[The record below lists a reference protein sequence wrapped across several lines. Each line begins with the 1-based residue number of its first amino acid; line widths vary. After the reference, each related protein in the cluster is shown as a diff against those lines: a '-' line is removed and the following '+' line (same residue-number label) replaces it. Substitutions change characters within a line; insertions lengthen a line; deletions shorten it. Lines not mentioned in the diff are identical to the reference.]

1 MKNGIG
7 KILIGMF
14 ALVML
19 CSVSFASINPKLQL
33 SDYSVSETPAQPGH
47 TVALTLK
54 YKSVEWDN
62 CAERISVQLSAS
74 NPFSVQGPDTQYVD
88 GLCFNDTAE
97 KGTFTFLLPVDSL
110 AQSGTYQITAV
121 AGYEK
126 RFSKF
131 SESNVINVRVGGA
144 PSVIASVVSSSP
156 VDIYPGD
163 TAAITLKFHNN
174 GSSRIESAVAVLS
187 ASNGIEVKWA
197 GEEQVLGQIQPRASA
212 SATFVLEVPKSIKPG
227 NYRLS
232 ATLKYASEEGD
243 AQTASFSFELPVKEK
258 ADFSASLEEGVVLA
272 SGEDKEVELLLT
284 NVGYGEAR
292 NLKVRI
298 KPLFP
303 FSTDGTVRY
312 VESLRA
318 GETVKLA
325 YLVHVDK
332 DGTVGQQLAS
342 LLVDFEDADG
352 KKFSDSADF
361 SLSVEQKSLE
371 EKLLEYWYVGAVAV
385 VIAVIVG
392 VRRMRK
398 K

>member
-1 MKNGIG
+1 
-7 KILIGMF
+7 
-14 ALVML
+14 
-19 CSVSFASINPKLQL
+19 
-33 SDYSVSETPAQPGH
+33 
-47 TVALTLK
+47 
-54 YKSVEWDN
+54 
-62 CAERISVQLSAS
+62 
-74 NPFSVQGPDTQYVD
+74 
-88 GLCFNDTAE
+88 
-97 KGTFTFLLPVDSL
+97 
-110 AQSGTYQITAV
+110 
-121 AGYEK
+121 
-126 RFSKF
+126 
-131 SESNVINVRVGGA
+131 
-144 PSVIASVVSSSP
+144 
-156 VDIYPGD
+156 
-163 TAAITLKFHNN
+163 
-174 GSSRIESAVAVLS
+174 
-187 ASNGIEVKWA
+187 VKWA